1 MKFLIITVSLVIIGI
16 GGFFA
21 SSYLAD
27 PAVTPTPVLGSSE
40 FMLAVIDKSVFLK
53 NPADANFKEIEGSVI
68 VYEGSE
74 VKTSK
79 TGRATLLYPNDTIS
93 ALDADTYIKITTLS
107 NAGSTSSIRLVSG
120 GMWSKIKN
128 VLGVG
133 ESYEVRTDNIVA
145 SVRGTIFVT
154 EFRNNRSTVFVLQN
168 KVKVSVFD
176 VKGEPILGSDIEIE
190 SGSKVAVALGDRET
204 ISQPIT
210 NEDLRKPVIDRNLET
225 TLRVSPSPSPQASS
239 SPRQTVTP
247 TPKPVSTPTPTLV
260 PIAPTQNQITPTPT
274 PPPPENTEVTFDSVF
289 PKSVSSGEEF
299 TLNGTNFITGRN
311 IRQVASVTLN
321 TISVK
326 FAVIDGQTVFATAE
340 LNSGVYDVSLVTVS
354 GKTLTLKGA
363 LSIK

>member
-1 MKFLIITVSLVIIGI
+1 MKLILILIGI
-16 GGFFA
+16 VIVGVGGFFA
-21 SSYLAD
+21 SSYLAG
-27 PAVTPTPVLGSSE
+27 PAVTPTPILGSSD

-53 NPADANFKEIEGSVI
+53 NSDDANFKEIEGSVI

-79 TGRATLLYPNDTIS
+79 TGRATLLYPNGTIS
-93 ALDADTYIKITTLS
+93 ALDADTHIKITTLS

-145 SVRGTIFVT
+145 SVRGTIFAT
-154 EFRNNRSTVFVLQN
+154 EFRNRRSTVFGLQN
-168 KVKVSVFD
+168 KVKVIVLD

-190 SGSKVAVALGDRET
+190 SGSKVSVVLGDREAVR
-204 ISQPIT
+204 QPIT

-225 TLRVSPSPSPQASS
+225 ILRVSPSISPQVLS
-239 SPRQTVTP
+239 SPRQTP
-247 TPKPVSTPTPTLV
+247 TPTPTLAPV
-260 PIAPTQNQITPTPT
+260 APTQNQTTPTPI
-274 PPPPENTEVTFDSVF
+274 ENTEVRFDSVF
-289 PKSVSSGEEF
+289 PNSVSSGEEF
-299 TLNGTNFITGRN
+299 TLNGTNFITGLN

-321 TISVK
+321 TTSVK
-326 FAVIDGQTVFATAE
+326 FSVIDGQTVFATAE
-340 LNSGVYDVSLVTVS
+340 LKTGVYDVSLVTVS
-354 GKTLTLKGA
+354 GKTLTLKSA